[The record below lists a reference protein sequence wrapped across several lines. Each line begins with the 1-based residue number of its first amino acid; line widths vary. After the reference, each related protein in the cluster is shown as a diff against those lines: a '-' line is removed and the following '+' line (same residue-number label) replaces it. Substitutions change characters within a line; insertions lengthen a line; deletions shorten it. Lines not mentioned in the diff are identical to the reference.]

1 MISIGELA
9 QAAADWKQVQPSTFR
24 MWEVTIR
31 PLADKAVAEFKRS
44 DAILY
49 TGKMRRELKP
59 GTVKT
64 RLGYL
69 SGIWKTGKKLGLA
82 DENPWAD
89 LHEGLRYSIKKYEP
103 KIFQHFLAFHSDPL
117 FMGLWLHGF
126 RVSELAGLVPEDVVL
141 DTDIPYFSIRHN
153 STRKCKNDA
162 TQRQVP
168 IHPHYK
174 QYLQNFPF
182 STNPKAGD
190 NFSRRLKKATGISA
204 HGIRHMFINRM
215 RQAGV
220 EYSIAMAIVG
230 HKAHGQTAHYGEVSL
245 LDKYNELTKLQ

>member
-24 MWEVTIR
+24 MWEVTLR
-31 PLADKAVAEFKRS
+31 PLADKPIQEFSRA
-44 DAILY
+44 DAIQY
-49 TGKMRRELKP
+49 TMRMRKELKP

-69 SGIWKTGKKLGLA
+69 SGIWKTGKTLGLTA
-82 DENPWAD
+82 DNPWTD
-89 LHEGLRYSIKKYEP
+89 LQEGLQYATKKYEP
-103 KIFQHFLAFHSDPL
+103 KILEHFLPFHGDFL
-117 FMGLWLHGF
+117 FQGLWLHGF
-126 RVSELAGLVPEDVVL
+126 RVSELAGLVPEDIVL
-141 DTDIPYFSIRHN
+141 DTDIPYFNIRHN

-168 IHPHYK
+168 IHPSYK
-174 QYLQNFPF
+174 QFLQKFEF

-190 NFSRRLKKATGISA
+190 NFSRRLKKATGTSA

-230 HKAHGQTAHYGEVSL
+230 HKAHGQTANYGEISL
-245 LDKYNELTKLQ
+245 ADKLAALARVK